1 MQTHNSQFLS
11 RNSPLATQTEQGQ
24 ALIEMLIALPLLLL
38 ILAAVIGFGRVLF
51 VALAVDQAAFTGGR
65 YAAESLNPYQ
75 AAYQAYRATAM
86 NLTANGID
94 AAPMAWQLDA
104 AGWQRGG
111 TVTNYAGVAV
121 PVNDIPL
128 APLLFG
134 GDRVTLWQGATF
146 RIERWKSRWQ

>member
-1 MQTHNSQFLS
+1 MQTHNPQ
-11 RNSPLATQTEQGQ
+11 PLTQNPPGQ

-38 ILAAVIGFGRVLF
+38 ILTAVIGFGRVLF

-86 NLTANGID
+86 NLTANGLD
-94 AAPMAWQLDA
+94 ATQMVWQLDA

-134 GDRVTLWQGATF
+134 DDRVTLWQGATF
-146 RIERWKSRWQ
+146 RIERWKSKWQ

>member
-1 MQTHNSQFLS
+1 MQTHK
-11 RNSPLATQTEQGQ
+11 EQGQ

-38 ILAAVIGFGRVLF
+38 ILASVIGFGRVLF
-51 VALAVDQAAFTGGR
+51 VALAVDQAA
-65 YAAESLNPYQ
+65 
-75 AAYQAYRATAM
+75 YQAYRATAM
-86 NLTANGID
+86 NLTANGLD